1 MTTKRK
7 KKIRDR
13 FNRLAACC
21 TSIPRNYL
29 WRIREK
35 FYFFSYGTREPLPL
49 CQALRGGVDSSDS
62 HQVYFVVSYQKLRM
76 DYTFVAIQKDNYF
89 VKSQITPI
97 MLDQEINLTTG
108 EFICIVQHP
117 GGKPKQLSQDRIS
130 SVKRPYIKY
139 EADTKSG
146 SSGSPVFTSKD
157 MKAIAIHLSGKEGAF
172 NKGTLLR

>member
-1 MTTKRK
+1 MVT
-7 KKIRDR
+7 
-13 FNRLAACC
+13 LEG
-21 TSIPRNYL
+21 
-29 WRIREK
+29 REVDGIFTCNHVVGSESEAK
-35 FYFFSYGTREPLPL
+35 NAEVTFDFEGKNPGQSGVI
-49 CQALRGGVDSSDS
+49 LRPDDVFRT
-62 HQVYFVVSYQKLRM
+62 HKKLRM

-172 NKGTLLR
+172 NKGTLLRYTAAP